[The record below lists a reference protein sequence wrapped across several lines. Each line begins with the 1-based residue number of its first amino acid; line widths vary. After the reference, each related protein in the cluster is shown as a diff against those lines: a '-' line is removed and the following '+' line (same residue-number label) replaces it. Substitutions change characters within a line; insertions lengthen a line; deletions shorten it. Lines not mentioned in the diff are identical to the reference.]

1 MYLYSQLPVV
11 DAVVLHNR
19 RKGLNLNLY
28 PSCFLPCAWAPVKKF
43 KCFFHYE
50 VSFKKRLKLEFFS
63 PLYF

>member
-28 PSCFLPCAWAPVKKF
+28 QSCFLPCAWAPVKKF
-43 KCFFHYE
+43 KRFFHYE
-50 VSFKKRLKLEFFS
+50 VIFF
-63 PLYF
+63 

>member
-28 PSCFLPCAWAPVKKF
+28 QSCFLPCPWAPVKKF
-43 KCFFHYE
+43 KRFFHYE
-50 VSFKKRLKLEFFS
+50 VIFFKGLSWNF
-63 PLYF
+63 